1 MYDSMEL
8 RVTCS
13 VGVVVYPDKNNSVH
27 ELLRYADTAMYRAKE
42 LGRDNYQYVTS
53 ARQDGRLLFE
63 RSLHPGVTRPS
74 VSTQSSFSV

>member
-27 ELLRYADTAMYRAKE
+27 ELLRYADTAMYQVKE
-42 LGRDNYQYVTS
+42 KGRDS
-53 ARQDGRLLFE
+53 
-63 RSLHPGVTRPS
+63 
-74 VSTQSSFSV
+74 